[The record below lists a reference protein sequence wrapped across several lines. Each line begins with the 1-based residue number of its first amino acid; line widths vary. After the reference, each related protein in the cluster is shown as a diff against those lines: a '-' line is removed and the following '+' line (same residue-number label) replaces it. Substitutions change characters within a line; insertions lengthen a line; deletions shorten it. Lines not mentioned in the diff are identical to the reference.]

1 MRVREACRPRVCPAG
16 SEFAPARGEDDA
28 PTPFL
33 VCPSPRWLRGL
44 RAGLCLG
51 RPNGDGR
58 HGADE
63 GPRAAELHFSVGGGE
78 DEAGG
83 AGLGV
88 RRPLRFLA
96 WKLDLTAEQ
105 LEGAARILE
114 RLKIER
120 AQAAVDQ
127 RRSAADLAD
136 AIEHEAFDNAQA
148 DAATEKRVTAALAVQ
163 RAVAKALAD
172 LHGILEPDQRR
183 RLAMLIRTRAIT
195 F

>member
-1 MRVREACRPRVCPAG
+1 MRRHHFWYARRHGGCGDFEPA
-16 SEFAPARGEDDA
+16 FAWAG
-28 PTPFL
+28 
-33 VCPSPRWLRGL
+33 
-44 RAGLCLG
+44 RAH
-51 RPNGDGR
+51 GR
-58 HGADE
+58 HGADD
-63 GPRAAELHFSVGGGE
+63 GPRSIDLNFSYGRGE

-136 AIEHEAFDNAQA
+136 AIEHEAFDNARA
-148 DAATEKRVTAALAVQ
+148 DSATEKRVTAALAVQ
-163 RAVAKALAD
+163 RAVAKALGD

-183 RLAMLIRTRAIT
+183 RRARLIRTRAIT